1 MEDELVKKIKE
12 ILESKKGKDVKE
24 IDIRNKTTMA
34 DYFIIASGTSTT
46 HAKALA
52 DYLEE
57 ELKKSHVFPSKI
69 EGYDAGTWI
78 LLDYDNILVHIFT
91 ENERSNYSLEDLWS
105 KMK

>member
-57 ELKKSHVFPSKI
+57 ELNKTKDELFKI
-69 EGYDAGTWI
+69 
-78 LLDYDNILVHIFT
+78 
-91 ENERSNYSLEDLWS
+91 
-105 KMK
+105 KCQ